1 MESSYHDVYGQ
12 FMNIAMF
19 IQKIDIFLYNIAVIQ
34 EKSYLYHALIFLKS
48 FHHEYGYE
56 INIQEWFRLILV

>member
-19 IQKIDIFLYNIAVIQ
+19 IQKIDVFLYNIAVIQ
-34 EKSYLYHALIFLKS
+34 EKSFEYHTLIFWKHS
-48 FHHEYGYE
+48 K
-56 INIQEWFRLILV
+56 INMNMVMK

>member
-34 EKSYLYHALIFLKS
+34 EKSF
-48 FHHEYGYE
+48 EYE
-56 INIQEWFRLILV
+56 